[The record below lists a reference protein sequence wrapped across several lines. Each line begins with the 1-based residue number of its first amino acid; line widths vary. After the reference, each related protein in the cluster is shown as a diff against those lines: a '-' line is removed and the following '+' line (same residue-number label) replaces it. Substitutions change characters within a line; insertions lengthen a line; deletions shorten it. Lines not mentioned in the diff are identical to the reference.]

1 MDWGLGI
8 GDWGLC
14 KYHQIY
20 LLFSFHPRIINI
32 FFEKME
38 EEGKFSENFCKLRLD
53 GLGIVDW
60 GLGIGDWVNANNTEF
75 TFFFHFI
82 QKLLI
87 FFWKKWKKK
96 VNPAEVFCKYLVSTV
111 DSGLAPLRGL
121 IAAKDGSNW
130 LGFKKPSI
138 AVFGDDF

>member
-1 MDWGLGI
+1 MDW
-8 GDWGLC
+8 
-14 KYHQIY
+14 
-20 LLFSFHPRIINI
+20 
-32 FFEKME
+32 
-38 EEGKFSENFCKLRLD
+38 

-75 TFFFHFI
+75 TFFFPFHSKI
-82 QKLLI
+82 INI
-87 FFWKKWKKK
+87 FLKKWKKK

>member
-1 MDWGLGI
+1 L
-8 GDWGLC
+8 
-14 KYHQIY
+14 
-20 LLFSFHPRIINI
+20 
-32 FFEKME
+32 
-38 EEGKFSENFCKLRLD
+38 
-53 GLGIVDW
+53 
-60 GLGIGDWVNANNTEF
+60 
-75 TFFFHFI
+75 
-82 QKLLI
+82 
-87 FFWKKWKKK
+87 KKWKKK